1 MKDSL
6 KLGLEVRRKLTVDKA
21 RTIDFLGE
29 ELRVYATPEFV
40 RDIEQTCRDFLLE
53 HADAGEDSVGIG
65 IEITHGAATP
75 LGGTV
80 EIAAKVAK
88 IEGRQVIFEIVA
100 RDESDEI
107 GRGKHGRFMVE
118 VEKLR
123 QRVAAKL
130 GKAS

>member
-100 RDESDEI
+100 RDDSDEI